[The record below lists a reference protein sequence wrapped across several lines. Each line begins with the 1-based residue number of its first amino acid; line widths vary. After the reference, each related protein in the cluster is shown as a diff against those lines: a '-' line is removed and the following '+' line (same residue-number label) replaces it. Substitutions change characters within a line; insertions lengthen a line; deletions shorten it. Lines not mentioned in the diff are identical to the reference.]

1 MLHVRNGLS
10 LWGILAT
17 IVSWS
22 IGPASSQAETL
33 SLSVTQYR
41 GAFISFPIYVA
52 NDRGY
57 FAKYGLKVDLVNVA
71 GGPAATTAIVS
82 GSADAALNSL
92 DNNMLARAQGQ
103 DIVAISGDTVNN
115 IFSLLVRKDI
125 PLPHLA
131 EGFPAVMQDLKG
143 MNIGVTLRGSS
154 GELIV
159 REMVKYAG
167 MDPSKDV
174 TFISVGSVPTAIPAF
189 LTRQIDALMAFEP
202 MTTKLLGDQSA
213 TMVIDLTKP
222 QTQPFLKLFDWN
234 YDNWS
239 ALRSNVVA
247 KREAFTRFQ
256 SAMKD
261 TFAWMAEPANFA
273 QAVDIGVKEL
283 GLDRN
288 VVELMLRNNLSS
300 LGFFYQKSKV
310 DSVVNYLTVT
320 GLLKTAP
327 KLPLTFEDYVLPEV
341 RAK

>member
-1 MLHVRNGLS
+1 
-10 LWGILAT
+10 
-17 IVSWS
+17 
-22 IGPASSQAETL
+22 
-33 SLSVTQYR
+33 
-41 GAFISFPIYVA
+41 
-52 NDRGY
+52 
-57 FAKYGLKVDLVNVA
+57 
-71 GGPAATTAIVS
+71 
-82 GSADAALNSL
+82 
-92 DNNMLARAQGQ
+92 
-103 DIVAISGDTVNN
+103 
-115 IFSLLVRKDI
+115 
-125 PLPHLA
+125 
-131 EGFPAVMQDLKG
+131 
-143 MNIGVTLRGSS
+143 
-154 GELIV
+154 
-159 REMVKYAG
+159 MVKYAG

-273 QAVDIGVKEL
+273 QAADIGVKEL

-341 RAK
+341 RGK